1 MLGCLEHAK
10 EAEGMLIKMV
20 MDAMEELIQEN
31 LAEQDIE
38 KRRLTKQKQMQRK
51 QKKRKKKMG
60 ILDTATKYEDFK
72 YVIQDVGSVSLGAKY
87 SYEDM
92 LNEELI
98 PFKFKSII
106 NYYILKEADKST
118 TLESEFYYMEEGT
131 FLYETYRQL
140 KTKVKVRTQSVKRI
154 SLGKK
159 R

>member
-1 MLGCLEHAK
+1 
-10 EAEGMLIKMV
+10 
-20 MDAMEELIQEN
+20 
-31 LAEQDIE
+31 
-38 KRRLTKQKQMQRK
+38 
-51 QKKRKKKMG
+51 MG

-106 NYYILKEADKST
+106 KYYILKEADKST

-140 KTKVKVRTQSVKRI
+140 KTKVKVRTQSVKKNIIGKEKVIYKEEILSLKELTGMNLAKKKASGLVIVEIII
-154 SLGKK
+154 SKLGLMTFSV
-159 R
+159 

>member
-1 MLGCLEHAK
+1 
-10 EAEGMLIKMV
+10 
-20 MDAMEELIQEN
+20 
-31 LAEQDIE
+31 
-38 KRRLTKQKQMQRK
+38 
-51 QKKRKKKMG
+51 MG

-140 KTKVKVRTQSVKRI
+140 KTKVKVRTQSVKKNIFGKEKIIYKEEILSLKELTGMNLAKKKASGLVIVEIII
-154 SLGKK
+154 SKLGLMTFSV
-159 R
+159 

>member
-1 MLGCLEHAK
+1 
-10 EAEGMLIKMV
+10 
-20 MDAMEELIQEN
+20 
-31 LAEQDIE
+31 
-38 KRRLTKQKQMQRK
+38 
-51 QKKRKKKMG
+51 MG

-106 NYYILKEADKST
+106 KYYILKEADKST

-140 KTKVKVRTQSVKRI
+140 KTKVKVRTQSVKKNIFGKEKVIYKEEILSLKELTGMNLAKKKASGLVIVEIII
-154 SLGKK
+154 SKLGLMTFSV
-159 R
+159 

>member
-1 MLGCLEHAK
+1 
-10 EAEGMLIKMV
+10 
-20 MDAMEELIQEN
+20 
-31 LAEQDIE
+31 
-38 KRRLTKQKQMQRK
+38 
-51 QKKRKKKMG
+51 MG

-118 TLESEFYYMEEGT
+118 TLESEFYYMEQGT

-140 KTKVKVRTQSVKRI
+140 KTKVKVRTQSVKKNIFGKEKIIYKEEILSLKELTGMNLAKKKASGLVIVEIII
-154 SLGKK
+154 SKLGLMTFSV
-159 R
+159 

>member
-1 MLGCLEHAK
+1 
-10 EAEGMLIKMV
+10 
-20 MDAMEELIQEN
+20 
-31 LAEQDIE
+31 
-38 KRRLTKQKQMQRK
+38 
-51 QKKRKKKMG
+51 MG

-106 NYYILKEADKST
+106 KYYILKEADKST

-140 KTKVKVRTQSVKRI
+140 KTKVKVRTQSVKKNIFGKEKVIYKEEILSLKEITGMNLAKKKASGLVIVEIII
-154 SLGKK
+154 SKLGLMTFSV
-159 R
+159 

>member
-1 MLGCLEHAK
+1 
-10 EAEGMLIKMV
+10 
-20 MDAMEELIQEN
+20 
-31 LAEQDIE
+31 
-38 KRRLTKQKQMQRK
+38 
-51 QKKRKKKMG
+51 MG

-106 NYYILKEADKST
+106 KYYILKEADKST

-140 KTKVKVRTQSVKRI
+140 KTKVKVRTQSVKKNI
-154 SLGKK
+154 LGKEK
-159 R
+159 VIYKEEILSLKELTGMNLAKKKASGLVIVEIIISKLGLMTFSV

>member
-1 MLGCLEHAK
+1 
-10 EAEGMLIKMV
+10 
-20 MDAMEELIQEN
+20 
-31 LAEQDIE
+31 
-38 KRRLTKQKQMQRK
+38 
-51 QKKRKKKMG
+51 MG

-106 NYYILKEADKST
+106 KYYILKEADKST

-140 KTKVKVRTQSVKRI
+140 KTKVKVRTQSVKKNIFGKEKIIYKEEILSLKELTGMNLAKKKASGLVIVEIII
-154 SLGKK
+154 SKLGLMTFSV
-159 R
+159 

>member
-1 MLGCLEHAK
+1 
-10 EAEGMLIKMV
+10 
-20 MDAMEELIQEN
+20 
-31 LAEQDIE
+31 
-38 KRRLTKQKQMQRK
+38 
-51 QKKRKKKMG
+51 MG

-106 NYYILKEADKST
+106 KYYILKEADKST

-140 KTKVKVRTQSVKRI
+140 KTKVKVRTQSVKKNIFGKEKVIYKEEILSLKELTGMNLAKKKASGLVIVEIII
-154 SLGKK
+154 SKLGLMTFSI
-159 R
+159 